1 MYRKVIGKL
10 KRGIEFCVHHILLL
24 CLPYSLGVRIINGCA
39 RSSILHRTLFQRKLK
54 ALQRFLVLNPLVDRD
69 VAIRRFLIANGL
81 VPQLYRWRIHAAQR
95 ARWEV
100 IQAGME
106 IKGMERL
113 VDAEQKGRGVVLV
126 CAHFGVTSLLPGLY
140 ARLGRPVLVLAHTD
154 FAARMCVKVS
164 ENLTVVSMA
173 NSFLPQVLFRAQSTL
188 KEGGSVLILPDGRI
202 GSSAAT
208 CGFMGRSLPFRN
220 GFATLA
226 INSGASVLPTRATVD
241 EKGFMTIEFQQEL
254 DLGCDTSPKSLRVKS
269 ALDQYVRW
277 VEECWLTDPG
287 NILEKHLNRFWET
300 PLGQREGRNNGTDSS
315 SSAMA
320 IMTDAP
326 E

>member
-1 MYRKVIGKL
+1 
-10 KRGIEFCVHHILLL
+10 
-24 CLPYSLGVRIINGCA
+24 
-39 RSSILHRTLFQRKLK
+39 
-54 ALQRFLVLNPLVDRD
+54 
-69 VAIRRFLIANGL
+69 
-81 VPQLYRWRIHAAQR
+81 
-95 ARWEV
+95 
-100 IQAGME
+100 
-106 IKGMERL
+106 
-113 VDAEQKGRGVVLV
+113 
-126 CAHFGVTSLLPGLY
+126 
-140 ARLGRPVLVLAHTD
+140 
-154 FAARMCVKVS
+154 
-164 ENLTVVSMA
+164 MA

-202 GSSAAT
+202 GSSAST

-287 NILEKHLNRFWET
+287 NILEKQLNHFWESPRVQWERKCNARACST
-300 PLGQREGRNNGTDSS
+300 
-315 SSAMA
+315 SAMA
-320 IMTDAP
+320 IKRDIP
-326 E
+326 RSN